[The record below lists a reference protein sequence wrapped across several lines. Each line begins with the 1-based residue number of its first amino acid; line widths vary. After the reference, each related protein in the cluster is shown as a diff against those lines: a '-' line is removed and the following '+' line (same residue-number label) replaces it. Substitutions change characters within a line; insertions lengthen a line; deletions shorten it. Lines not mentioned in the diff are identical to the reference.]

1 MSKSFLHPK
10 VIQKL
15 HGQNSCKWRYGMVL
29 LRDGREYPTADTFQV
44 FAVGFLIVHFAAT
57 WGMWSVVSQF
67 LEVIIVSATI
77 ISLIASVGILINTL
91 LEKERRVQPRQA
103 LIIYLSLS
111 LVRDLTV
118 FILGSSDL
126 DWGNFQII
134 KFRACCEGAWL
145 AYHSLVQGRSLDQNA
160 RESSSSEEDA
170 APLSKVFFFW
180 VLPVLKQGYRETL
193 KLHSLPEIH
202 SKLQADALRQ
212 KLLDVWTARAEPV
225 NKWTLPSVLLH
236 SFQDTFLSPILSRLA
251 LIVFRYAQPIFIG
264 LAIDFVRT
272 SSSGNAF
279 YLLLYATF
287 IYMGLAV
294 SAAIYQHRINQ
305 LQIMIRGGMVSL
317 IHHHSLKVPLTSSD
331 GSEPLTLVGSDIE
344 SIESTGEILHETW
357 AQLLEV
363 VIGTVMLAARV
374 GWLAFLPLI
383 IIFGCSRMSVY
394 VANNLE
400 GKQKDWNLAT
410 QRRIATVTSALSGIK
425 SLKMLGM
432 EEAIQT
438 QISYLRNQELQ
449 TSKGMRWILVAY
461 NASANALGIYA
472 PVITLILYATSS
484 HSEGSLQAGEVFSSV
499 ALLAMVTHPANMVM
513 TLAPRAVAVMANFA
527 RVQSYLIKPLIEDH
541 RQCTVERSTDQ
552 FGSFDNVTVK
562 SASASLP
569 IIRNASF
576 DITQGEMLLC
586 VGAVGSGK
594 TTLAMTFLGE
604 ATPSSGIIQVPSKKI
619 AYCAQ
624 EAWLPTATI
633 RNAIS
638 GEAVDLNLEF
648 YNTVVDACGLLPDFT
663 KLPDGD
669 RTMIENNSINLSGGQ
684 KQRIALA
691 RAIYCQYRFL
701 VLDDPFSA
709 LDKDVRDQIIHDLFG
724 PGGLFKR
731 MGTTIFLTSNSTTLH
746 RFADKVVSLK
756 DSMTYIETSFQVGKE
771 DSEDLP
777 TAPLS
782 IGPLHG
788 NSDGAAISKRSNGSN
803 ETYRSNDVAR
813 DISQRSEDAAVYGLY
828 LNSVGYFNALF
839 MAFCTATYSFALTFS
854 QYILKWAI
862 GAPSKDLQ
870 LYMCFY
876 AAISGIAWIAT
887 NGTMWSTQIK
897 IEIRSGDVLH
907 GQLLDR
913 ILRAPL
919 AYFTENQVGVTLN
932 RFSQDISLIDKQLPS
947 AFANLNTQIFKLL
960 AQVLLI
966 LSVQPLI
973 TATVPMCL
981 ILVYFIQQI
990 YLRKSKQLRLLDL
1003 ESKSHVYT
1011 TLLDTING
1019 ASTIRAFGWQKMFQ
1033 VKFDEAL
1040 NISQKPTYLLLCLQC
1055 WLKVLLDLLIAL
1067 IAVTLIAFTIGYR
1080 DTTTGADIGL
1090 ALNLIIVANT
1100 TLLKLVQ
1107 SWASLETSLGAV
1119 SRLKSVQESLSVE
1132 DEGRETSDP
1141 DPRWPLSGDTLIENI
1156 SVSYSSS
1163 LDLALQNLSLQTVG
1177 GQKVILMGRT
1187 GSGKSTLMLSLLK
1200 LLTLREGKIE
1210 IDSIDIAGISS
1221 SAMRR
1226 RGIIAVPQD
1235 GFNIPTATLRFN
1247 LDPYDTCSQEAIIKA
1262 LKKTRLWDKFRSVLI
1277 DESSDE
1283 IWEITR
1289 MLDLPMSSFLPLSTG
1304 QLQLFALCRMLLR
1317 VWSEVWTKPVVILDE
1332 ASSSLDP
1339 ETESILHDILVEDL
1353 SSHTVVMIAHK
1364 VDGIFSAMQCGNDKV
1379 VTIQDGEAADISN
1392 TDCRTRDDNRI
1403 NTAWIDSTRAIDVS
1417 YPLMPLV
1424 NL

>member
-1 MSKSFLHPK
+1 M
-10 VIQKL
+10 
-15 HGQNSCKWRYGMVL
+15 
-29 LRDGREYPTADTFQV
+29 
-44 FAVGFLIVHFAAT
+44 
-57 WGMWSVVSQF
+57 
-67 LEVIIVSATI
+67 
-77 ISLIASVGILINTL
+77 
-91 LEKERRVQPRQA
+91 
-103 LIIYLSLS
+103 
-111 LVRDLTV
+111 
-118 FILGSSDL
+118 FILKPSDL
-126 DWGNFQII
+126 HWNNFQFIE
-134 KFRACCEGAWL
+134 FRACWEGAWL

-160 RESSSSEEDA
+160 RESSTSEEEA

-180 VLPVLKQGYRETL
+180 VLPVLKQGYRESLTL
-193 KLHSLPEIH
+193 RNLPEID
-202 SKLQADALRQ
+202 SKLRADALRQ
-212 KLLDVWTARAEPV
+212 RLLAETV
-225 NKWTLPSVLLH
+225 NKWTLPFVLLH
-236 SFQDTFLSPILSRLA
+236 SFRDVFLSPILPRLT
-251 LIVFRYAQPIFIG
+251 LIAFRYLQPVFIG
-264 LAIDFVRT
+264 LAIDFVKT
-272 SSSGNAF
+272 SSSGNNSH
-279 YLLLYATF
+279 LLFYATI

-317 IHHHSLKVPLTSSD
+317 IYHHLLKVPAMSSD
-331 GSEPLTLVGSDIE
+331 GSEALTLVGSDIE

-357 AQLLEV
+357 AQLFEV
-363 VIGTVMLAARV
+363 VIGTMMLAARV
-374 GWLAFLPLI
+374 GWLAFLPL
-383 IIFGCSRMSVY
+383 GCSRMSVY

-410 QRRIATVTSALSGIK
+410 QRRIATITSSLSSIK

-449 TSKGMRWILVAY
+449 TSKGVRWILVAY
-461 NASANALGIYA
+461 NASANALGIFA

-484 HSEGSLQAGEVFSSV
+484 HIEGSLQAGEVFSSL

-527 RVQSYLIKPLIEDH
+527 RVQSYLNKPPIEDN
-541 RQCTVERSTDQ
+541 RQYTVERSPHQ
-552 FGSFDNVTVK
+552 FASVDNVTIK
-562 SASASLP
+562 SASAGLT
-569 IIRNASF
+569 ILRNASF
-576 DITQGEMLLC
+576 DIKQGDVLLC
-586 VGAVGSGK
+586 VGVVGSGK
-594 TTLAMTFLGE
+594 TTLAMAFLGE
-604 ATPSSGIIQVPSKKI
+604 TTPSSGIIQVASKKI

-638 GEAVDLNLEF
+638 GEAVDLNLEL
-648 YNTVVDACGLLPDFT
+648 YNTAIDACGLLPDF
-663 KLPDGD
+663 KKFPDGD
-669 RTMIENNSINLSGGQ
+669 RTMIKNNGINLSGGQ

-691 RAIYCQYRFL
+691 RAIYCQYKFL

-709 LDKDVRDQIIHDLFG
+709 LDKDVRDQIINDLFG
-724 PGGLFKR
+724 PGGLFKQ

-746 RFADKVVSLK
+746 QFADKLVSLK
-756 DSMTYIETSFQVGKE
+756 DSMTYFETSFGKG
-771 DSEDLP
+771 DSEALP

-782 IGPLHG
+782 IGTLHG
-788 NSDGAAISKRSNGSN
+788 TSDRTAISTRSNASIQ
-803 ETYRSNDVAR
+803 TYRSDDVAK
-813 DISQRSEDAAVYGLY
+813 DLPQTTKDPAVYGFY
-828 LNSVGYFNALF
+828 LNAVGYFNAIF
-839 MAFCTATYSFALTFS
+839 MAFCTATYSFTLTFS
-854 QYILKWAI
+854 HYILKWAI
-862 GAPSKDLQ
+862 GTPSEDLK

-876 AAISGIAWIAT
+876 AAISCIAWMAT

-897 IEIRSGDVLH
+897 IAIRSGDVLH

-919 AYFTENQVGVTLN
+919 AYFTETQVGVTLN
-932 RFSQDISLIDKQLPS
+932 RFSQDISLIDKQLPP

-966 LSVQPLI
+966 LSVQPLM
-973 TATVPMCL
+973 TATVPICL
-981 ILVYFIQQI
+981 ILMYFIQRI
-990 YLRKSKQLRLLDL
+990 YLRTSKQLRLLDL

-1011 TLLDTING
+1011 NLLDTING

-1033 VKFDEAL
+1033 HRFDEAL
-1040 NISQKPTYLLLCLQC
+1040 NISQKPSYLILCLQC
-1055 WLKVLLDLLIAL
+1055 WLKVVLDFLIAL
-1067 IAVTLIAFTIGYR
+1067 IAVTLIALTIGYR
-1080 DTTTGADIGL
+1080 DTITGADIGL
-1090 ALNLIIVANT
+1090 ALNLIIVAST

-1107 SWASLETSLGAV
+1107 SWTSLETSLGAV

-1141 DPRWPLSGDTLIENI
+1141 GPRWPLSGDTQIDNI
-1156 SVSYSSS
+1156 SVFYSSS
-1163 LDLALQNLSLQTVG
+1163 LDLALRNLSLQIIG
-1177 GQKVILMGRT
+1177 GQKVIVMGRT

-1200 LLTLREGKIE
+1200 LLLPVEGNIE
-1210 IDSIDIAGISS
+1210 VDGIDIAGISS

-1247 LDPYDTCSQEAIIKA
+1247 LDPYHTCSQEAIIGA
-1262 LKKTRLWDKFRSVLI
+1262 LKKTRLWDQFRSVLI

-1317 VWSEVWTKPVVILDE
+1317 VWSEVWTKPIVILDE

-1339 ETESILHDILVEDL
+1339 ETESILHEILVEDL
-1353 SSHTVVMIAHK
+1353 SSHTVLMISHK
-1364 VDGIFSAMQCGNDKV
+1364 VDGIFNAMQSGHDKV
-1379 VTIQDGEAADISN
+1379 VTIQDDEAADVSN
-1392 TDCRTRDDNRI
+1392 PNRRTRDDN
-1403 NTAWIDSTRAIDVS
+1403 
-1417 YPLMPLV
+1417 
-1424 NL
+1424 